1 MLPNVTNVKQWGWII
16 LGVVTAAYVLTRLTP
31 GVAAFIGLQPRAD
44 FLPQQPGML
53 LTPPLFLNRMRP
65 AAAAR
70 ANGNALPS
78 VRSILESATA

>member
-31 GVAAFIGLQPRAD
+31 GVAAFIGLQPRSD
-44 FLPQQPGML
+44 VLPNPPGML

-65 AAAAR
+65 AAAR
-70 ANGNALPS
+70 TNGNTLPS